1 MLDALPVAATA
12 GRRNVVPIRV
22 TTMSLFSRTKKTQ
35 VLASVGT
42 GYSVLDAQLA
52 MRGDIQTDGSLRV
65 DGRLEGS
72 ILRADVVMIGVGAT
86 IVGNVHA
93 KEVIVGGAVQGNV
106 MATGRVELQKTAT
119 VTGDIESAAIHIQ
132 EGGAVHGRL
141 MVRPTTDNRKRS
153 AKDAAPRTQD
163 GTAPAAPAA
172 A

>member
-1 MLDALPVAATA
+1 
-12 GRRNVVPIRV
+12 
-22 TTMSLFSRTKKTQ
+22 MSLFSRRKKTQ

-42 GYSVLDAQLA
+42 GYSVLDAQLT
-52 MRGDIQTDGSLRV
+52 MRGDIETDGSLRV

-72 ILRADVVMIGVGAT
+72 IVRAEVVMIGAGAT

-106 MATGRVELQKTAT
+106 LAAGRVELQKTAT
-119 VTGDIESAAIHIQ
+119 VTGDIESGTIFIQ

-141 MVRPTTDNRKRS
+141 TVRPAPDGRKRS
-153 AKDAAPRTQD
+153 SKDAAARTPD
-163 GTAPAAPAA
+163 GTAAAAPAA